1 MRVCYPVVQPAPA
14 LGRAYGGQME
24 LAAAWLRTSAEAD
37 RMILTVGGS
46 WTVPQAAEIDRTLR
60 AVAPGGARRAVL
72 DLSQLTGFDTAGAWL
87 VRRTVR
93 DWQARGIATELRG
106 LADSYLPLLRVVESA
121 EKSAVEPSSVL
132 RSHWRAMIERV
143 GRATLEFGSEARALL
158 NFYGMTIVAYLEV
171 LRRPKSLRMVSLVNQ
186 IEQSGLNAI
195 PIVCL
200 LSFLIGIVIAY
211 VGADQLR
218 RFGAEIFT
226 VNLLGVIMLRE
237 IGVLLAAIMIAGR
250 SGSAFT
256 AQIGTMQVNEE
267 IDAMRTLGLDPMD
280 VLVLPRINGLL
291 ISLPILGFLSD
302 FAGLLG
308 GAAMATAVL
317 DVTFVQFVEQLHSVI
332 TVDHFLVGMIKA
344 PVFAFIIA
352 IVGCYEGLRVSGSA
366 ESVGRMTTRS
376 VVTSIFLVIIADAI
390 FSIIFSALG
399 I

>member
-1 MRVCYPVVQPAPA
+1 
-14 LGRAYGGQME
+14 ME
-24 LAAAWLRTSAEAD
+24 SPAAWMRTSAED
-37 RMILTVGGS
+37 GRLIVSLGGS
-46 WTVPQAAEIDRTLR
+46 WTVRQAAEIDRALR
-60 AVAPGGARRAVL
+60 DIAPDGARGAVF
-72 DLSQLTGFDTAGAWL
+72 DLSQLSGLDTAGAWL
-87 VRRTVR
+87 LQRALG
-93 DWQARGIATELRG
+93 DLNGRGIATEMRG
-106 LADSYLPLLRVVESA
+106 LAESYQPLLRVVETAKKETQVQPHGVSNYWV
-121 EKSAVEPSSVL
+121 AVV
-132 RSHWRAMIERV
+132 ERV
-143 GRATLEFGSEARALL
+143 GRATLEIYAEARALL
-158 NFYGMTIVAYLEV
+158 AFYGMTIFAYAGI
-171 LRRPKSLRMVSLVNQ
+171 LRRPRSLRLVSLVNQ

-226 VNLLGVIMLRE
+226 VNLLGVIMMRE

-267 IDAMRTLGLDPMD
+267 IDAMRTIGLDPMD

-291 ISLPILGFLSD
+291 ISLPILAFLSD

-308 GAAMATAVL
+308 GAMMATAVL
-317 DVTFVQFVEQLHSVI
+317 DVTFVQFVQQLKTVL
-332 TVDHFLVGMIKA
+332 TVDHFFVGMVKA

-390 FSIIFSALG
+390 FSIIFSAMG

>member
-1 MRVCYPVVQPAPA
+1 
-14 LGRAYGGQME
+14 ME
-24 LAAAWLRTSAEAD
+24 AAATWLRTSEEQD
-37 RMILTVGGS
+37 GLVLTALGS
-46 WTVPQAAEIDRTLR
+46 WTVRHAAEIDKALR
-60 AVAPGGARRAVL
+60 AVAFDRSRRAVFE
-72 DLSQLTGFDTAGAWL
+72 LSQLTSFDSAGAWL
-87 VRRTVR
+87 VCRTL
-93 DWQARGIATELRG
+93 DELKGKGIPAETQG
-106 LADSYLPLLRVVESA
+106 LADSYVPLLKVVVATQEEA
-121 EKSAVEPSSVL
+121 EKAPSIVHRYWLSMVEQ
-132 RSHWRAMIERV
+132 V
-143 GRATLEFGSEARALL
+143 GRATVEFCAEAKALL
-158 NFYGMTIVAYLEV
+158 NFYGMTIIAYGTLF
-171 LRRPKSLRMVSLVNQ
+171 RKPKSLRFVSLVNQ
-186 IEQSGLNAI
+186 VEQTGLNAV

-237 IGVLLAAIMIAGR
+237 IGVLLTAIMIAGR

-267 IDAMRTLGLDPMD
+267 IDAMRTLGLDPMH

-291 ISLPILGFLSD
+291 ISLPILSFLSIV
-302 FAGLLG
+302 AGLFG
-308 GAAMATAVL
+308 GAVMATMVL
-317 DVTFVQFVEQLHSVI
+317 DVTFLQFMQQLQSVV
-332 TVDHFLVGMIKA
+332 TMNHFLVGMVKA

-366 ESVGRMTTRS
+366 ESVGRMTTKS

-390 FSIIFSALG
+390 FSIIFSTMR

>member
-1 MRVCYPVVQPAPA
+1 
-14 LGRAYGGQME
+14 ME
-24 LAAAWLRTSAEAD
+24 VAESWLRTSTEQD
-37 RMILTVGGS
+37 SVILTAGGA
-46 WTVPQAAEIDRTLR
+46 WTVRQAAQIDAALR
-60 AVAPGGARRAVL
+60 AVTADGARRAIIE
-72 DLSQLTGFDTAGAWL
+72 LSQLTAFDSAGAWL
-87 VRRTVR
+87 LSRTLEDFR
-93 DWQARGIATELRG
+93 SRGIAAETRG
-106 LADSYLPLLRVVESA
+106 LAGSYSPLLRVVEDARDSA
-121 EKSAVEPSSVL
+121 TDRPTLLHRYWWAIV
-132 RSHWRAMIERV
+132 ERV
-143 GRATLEFGSEARALL
+143 GVATFEFFAEAKALIS
-158 NFYGMTIVAYLEV
+158 FYGMTVIAYLDV
-171 LRRPKSLRMVSLVNQ
+171 IRRPRSLRMISLVNQ

-237 IGVLLAAIMIAGR
+237 IGVLLTAIMIAGR

-267 IDAMRTLGLDPMD
+267 IDAMRTLGLDPMH

-291 ISLPILGFLSD
+291 VSLPILAFLSNV
-302 FAGLLG
+302 AGLLG
-308 GAAMATAVL
+308 GAVMATMVL
-317 DVTFVQFVEQLHSVI
+317 DVTFVQFIQQLQSV
-332 TVDHFLVGMIKA
+332 VSLNHFFVGMVKA

-366 ESVGRMTTRS
+366 ESVGRMTTKS

-390 FSIIFSALG
+390 FSIIFSTLRV
-399 I
+399 

>member
-1 MRVCYPVVQPAPA
+1 MV
-14 LGRAYGGQME
+14 
-24 LAAAWLRTSAEAD
+24 
-37 RMILTVGGS
+37 
-46 WTVPQAAEIDRTLR
+46 
-60 AVAPGGARRAVL
+60 
-72 DLSQLTGFDTAGAWL
+72 
-87 VRRTVR
+87 
-93 DWQARGIATELRG
+93 
-106 LADSYLPLLRVVESA
+106 
-121 EKSAVEPSSVL
+121 
-132 RSHWRAMIERV
+132 ERV
-143 GRATLEFGSEARALL
+143 GRATFEFFSEAKALL
-158 NFYGMTIVAYLEV
+158 AFYGMTVIAYFAI
-171 LRRPKSLRMVSLVNQ
+171 LRRPRSLRLVSLVNQ

-267 IDAMRTLGLDPMD
+267 VDAMRTLGLDPMH

-291 ISLPILGFLSD
+291 VSLPILSFLSD
-302 FAGLLG
+302 IAGLLG
-308 GAAMATAVL
+308 GAVMATAVL
-317 DVTFVQFVEQLHSVI
+317 DVTFVQFMQQLQSVV
-332 TVDHFLVGMIKA
+332 TLSHFFVGMGKA

-366 ESVGRMTTRS
+366 ESVGRMTTKS

-390 FSIIFSALG
+390 FSIIFSTLR

>member
-1 MRVCYPVVQPAPA
+1 
-14 LGRAYGGQME
+14 ME
-24 LAAAWLRTSAEAD
+24 VPAAWVRTSAED
-37 RMILTVGGS
+37 GRLIVSMGGA
-46 WTVPQAAEIDRTLR
+46 WTVRQAAEIDRSLR
-60 AVAPGGARRAVL
+60 AIAPNGARGAVF
-72 DLSQLTGFDTAGAWL
+72 DLSQLTGFDSAGAWL
-87 VRRTVR
+87 LRRTLN
-93 DWQARGIATELRG
+93 DLEGRGIATEMRG
-106 LADSYLPLLRVVESA
+106 LAPSYAPLLRVVETA
-121 EKSAVEPSSVL
+121 EKETEEHPPVVPNYWA
-132 RSHWRAMIERV
+132 AMVERV
-143 GRATLEFGSEARALL
+143 GRATIEFGSEAKALL
-158 NFYGMTIVAYLEV
+158 SFYGMTIVAYLV
-171 LRRPKSLRMVSLVNQ
+171 ILRRPRSLRMVSLVNQ

-226 VNLLGVIMLRE
+226 VNLLGVIMMRE

-291 ISLPILGFLSD
+291 ISLPILAFLSD
-302 FAGLLG
+302 IAGLLG
-308 GAAMATAVL
+308 GAMMATSVL
-317 DVTFVQFVEQLHSVI
+317 DVTFVQFVQQLKSVL
-332 TVDHFLVGMIKA
+332 TVDHFLVGMVKA

-352 IVGCYEGLRVSGSA
+352 IVGCYEGLRVTGSA
-366 ESVGRMTTRS
+366 ESVGRMTTKS

-390 FSIIFSALG
+390 FSIIFSAMG
-399 I
+399 V

>member
-1 MRVCYPVVQPAPA
+1 
-14 LGRAYGGQME
+14 ME
-24 LAAAWLRTSAEAD
+24 HAAAWLRTSAEAD
-37 RMILTVGGS
+37 RLILTAGGS
-46 WTVPQAAEIDRTLR
+46 WTVRQAAEIDLSLR
-60 AVAPGGARRAVL
+60 GVSPGGARSAML
-72 DLSQLTGFDTAGAWL
+72 DLSQVTGFDSAGAWL
-87 VRRTVR
+87 VRRTMR
-93 DWQARGIATELRG
+93 DWKDRGVAVEVRG
-106 LADSYLPLLRVVESA
+106 LADSYLPLLRVVERA
-121 EKSAVEPSSVL
+121 EDGTGEPPSVL
-132 RSHWRAMIERV
+132 GNYWRAMVERV
-143 GRATLEFGSEARALL
+143 GRATIELALEARALL
-158 NFYGMTIVAYLEV
+158 DFYGMTIMAYLAV
-171 LRRPKSLRMVSLVNQ
+171 LRRPRRLRMVSLVNQ
-186 IEQSGLNAI
+186 VEQSGLNAI

-267 IDAMRTLGLDPMD
+267 IDAMRTLGLDPLD

-291 ISLPILGFLSD
+291 ISLPILAFLSD

-308 GAAMATAVL
+308 GAVMATAVL
-317 DVTFVQFVEQLHSVI
+317 DVTFVQFIQQLQSVI
-332 TVDHFLVGMIKA
+332 TVDHFFVGMIKA

-352 IVGCYEGLRVSGSA
+352 MVGCYEGLRVSGSA
-366 ESVGRMTTRS
+366 ESVGRMTTKS

-390 FSIIFSALG
+390 FSIIFSGLG
-399 I
+399 V

>member
-1 MRVCYPVVQPAPA
+1 M
-14 LGRAYGGQME
+14 LH
-24 LAAAWLRTSAEAD
+24 
-37 RMILTVGGS
+37 
-46 WTVPQAAEIDRTLR
+46 
-60 AVAPGGARRAVL
+60 
-72 DLSQLTGFDTAGAWL
+72 
-87 VRRTVR
+87 RTVN
-93 DWQARGIATELRG
+93 DLQERGITTELRG
-106 LADSYLPLLRVVESA
+106 VDQSYTPLLRVVETA
-121 EKSAVEPSSVL
+121 EKATEQPRRFIPNYWV
-132 RSHWRAMIERV
+132 AMVERV
-143 GRATLEFGSEARALL
+143 GRATIEFGIEAKALL
-158 NFYGMTIVAYLEV
+158 SFYGMTIFAYLAII
-171 LRRPKSLRMVSLVNQ
+171 RRPRSLRMVSLVNQ

-226 VNLLGVIMLRE
+226 VNLLGVIMMRE

-291 ISLPILGFLSD
+291 ISLPILAFLSD

-308 GAAMATAVL
+308 GAMMATLVL
-317 DVTFVQFVEQLHSVI
+317 DVTFVQFIQQLKSVL
-332 TVDHFLVGMIKA
+332 TVGHFFVGMVKA

-352 IVGCYEGLRVSGSA
+352 IVGCYEGLRVTGSA
-366 ESVGRMTTRS
+366 ESVGRMTTKS

-390 FSIIFSALG
+390 FSIIFSAMG
-399 I
+399 V

>member
-1 MRVCYPVVQPAPA
+1 
-14 LGRAYGGQME
+14 ME
-24 LAAAWLRTSAEAD
+24 VAESWLRTSKEQD
-37 RMILTVGGS
+37 SLVLTAGGA
-46 WTVPQAAEIDRTLR
+46 WTVRQAAEIDGSLR
-60 AVAPGGARRAVL
+60 AVALGGARRAVFE
-72 DLSQLTGFDTAGAWL
+72 LSQLTAFDSAGAWL
-87 VRRTVR
+87 LTRTLAEF
-93 DWQARGIATELRG
+93 QGRGVQTETRG
-106 LADSYLPLLRVVESA
+106 LADSYSPLLRVVETA
-121 EKSAVEPSSVL
+121 HEGAVVRPAIL
-132 RSHWRAMIERV
+132 RGYWLAMVERV
-143 GRATLEFGSEARALL
+143 GVATVEFFAEAKALIS
-158 NFYGMTIVAYLEV
+158 FYGMTVLGYLEIF
-171 LRRPKSLRMVSLVNQ
+171 RRPRLFRLISLVNQ

-218 RFGAEIFT
+218 QFGAEIFT

-267 IDAMRTLGLDPMD
+267 IDAMRTLGLDPMH

-291 ISLPILGFLSD
+291 VSLPILAFLSNV
-302 FAGLLG
+302 AGLLG
-308 GAAMATAVL
+308 GAVMATVVL
-317 DVTFVQFVEQLHSVI
+317 DVTFVQFLQQLRSV
-332 TVDHFLVGMIKA
+332 VSLNHFFVGMVKA

-366 ESVGRMTTRS
+366 ESVGRMTTKS
-376 VVTSIFLVIIADAI
+376 VVTSIFLVIIADAV
-390 FSIIFSALG
+390 FSIIFSTLK